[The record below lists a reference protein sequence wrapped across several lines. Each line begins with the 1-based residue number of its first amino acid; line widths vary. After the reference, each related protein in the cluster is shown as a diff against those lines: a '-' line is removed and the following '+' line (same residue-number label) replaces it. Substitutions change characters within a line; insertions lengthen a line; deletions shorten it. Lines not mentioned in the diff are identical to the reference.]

1 MTPSLKIIPFGNN
14 NNFPFKPKGKFLASL
29 FMATLPRRAKQ
40 RSEKKIDLFINSP
53 VPLILERCLSTI
65 GDLRFI
71 Y

>member
-1 MTPSLKIIPFGNN
+1 MIPSLKIIPFSN
-14 NNFPFKPKGKFLASL
+14 NNFPFKTKGKFLASL
-29 FMATLPRRAKQ
+29 LMATLLPRAKQ